1 MDDTLF
7 LSLAELCDRLAGT
20 TKRKEK
26 IRLISNFLLGLKEE
40 EIAPAVTQIIG
51 TIFPQ
56 TESKSLEIGYS
67 TIKQSLERKKQTTLL
82 SAPLTILEVKR
93 YFDEISS
100 AEGAGSRQK
109 KESLLLSLLG
119 NASSLEARYIIK
131 MIFGEMEHGV
141 SEGLMIEAIASAVHV
156 KPELVLHADMLI
168 GDIGEVARIAIL
180 EGEAGLRAIE
190 LRLFRPVK
198 PMLAVMAYS
207 IEEVFEAG
215 KRWAFEYKFDGARIQ
230 IHKKGNKVS
239 IFSRRLSDVTQ
250 SLPEIVEL
258 ARKFKAEEALLDG
271 EVVAVKEGKP
281 LPFQE
286 LMRRFRRIQEV
297 EAASREIEVKL
308 YVFDILYLNGKNT
321 MDMPYEKRWAL
332 LADVCPSQLERL
344 VSKNV
349 GEVGEFLKK
358 AIADGHEGLMA
369 KALGSPYTPG
379 RRGKNWFKIKPWD
392 TLDLVIVAAEWG
404 YGRRT
409 GWLSNYHLGAR
420 NEEGG
425 FDVVGKTFKG
435 LTDDE
440 FKYIT
445 KRLLALKTSETGNTV
460 LVKPE
465 IVVEVAYN
473 EIQRSP
479 TYRSGFVLR
488 FARITRIR
496 EDKSPMDADTMAKV
510 SEVYERQFERKGR
523 AGMPYIS
530 HF

>member
-1 MDDTLF
+1 MHKLMGDTLF

-26 IRLISNFLLGLKEE
+26 MRLVGNFLLGLKEE

-67 TIKQSLERKKQTTLL
+67 TIKQSFERKKQTTLL
-82 SAPLTILEVKR
+82 HTPLTILEVKR
-93 YFDEISS
+93 YFDEISN

-109 KESLLLSLLG
+109 KESLLSSLLG
-119 NASSLEARYIIK
+119 NASLLEAKYIIK

-141 SEGLMIEAIASAVHV
+141 SEGLMIEAIASAAHV
-156 KPELVLHADMLI
+156 ETELVLHADMLL
-168 GDIGEVARIAIL
+168 GDIGEVARIAVI
-180 EGEAGLRAIE
+180 EGEAGLRGIE

-198 PMLAVMAYS
+198 PMLAVMAYN
-207 IEEVFEAG
+207 IDEVFEEG
-215 KRWAFEYKFDGARIQ
+215 KRWAFELKFDGARIQ
-230 IHKKGNKVS
+230 IHKKGGEVR

-258 ARKFKAEEALLDG
+258 AEKFKAGEALLDG
-271 EVVAVKEGKP
+271 EVIAVKEGKP

-308 YVFDILYLNGKNT
+308 YVFDILYFDGKTT

-332 LADVCPSQLERL
+332 LAEVCSSQLGDRI
-344 VSKNV
+344 VSSNV
-349 GEVGEFLKK
+349 GEVEWFLKK

-369 KALGSPYTPG
+369 KALDSTYTLG

-425 FDVVGKTFKG
+425 FDIIGKTFKG
-435 LTDDE
+435 FTDDE

-445 KRLLALKTSETGNTV
+445 ERLLELKTSETGNTV
-460 LVKPE
+460 QVKPE

-479 TYRSGFVLR
+479 TYRSGVALR

-496 EDKSPMDADTMAKV
+496 EDKSPVDADTIAKV
-510 SEVYERQFERKGR
+510 REVYETQFERKGR
-523 AGMPYIS
+523 AGI
-530 HF
+530 